1 MFISATRLIGSYNKV
16 VRDVTTGNI
25 IFMKVMKAAE
35 LSNIDYINV
44 SQSPGPRWNVVLKD
58 WSQKITDAF
67 HNNNPN

>member
-35 LSNIDYINV
+35 LSNIDDINV
-44 SQSPGPRWNVVLKD
+44 SQSPGPR
-58 WSQKITDAF
+58 
-67 HNNNPN
+67 